1 MKPCLKFSFKW
12 HVNKIM
18 YIVVRIVIVEK
29 KWAITFW
36 FKKKKWFQIKSVQ
49 FFSEILYICTTLAS
63 SSSLLCFQ
71 YPNQFTINIFLCFL
85 YQLFPL
91 LLQHILLVAFFLNFS
106 LPKAMPFNSSSL
118 EKQALY
124 LCVFDFLPGNYK
136 SQDMFSLSSLK
147 CSLWLQI
154 LSKQ

>member
-1 MKPCLKFSFKW
+1 MSNNIL
-12 HVNKIM
+12 I
-18 YIVVRIVIVEK
+18 
-29 KWAITFW
+29 
-36 FKKKKWFQIKSVQ
+36 KKKNGFRSSQYSSFQK
-49 FFSEILYICTTLAS
+49 FCICTTLAS

-124 LCVFDFLPGNYK
+124 LCFFDFLPGNYK
-136 SQDMFSLSSLK
+136 SKDMFSLFSLK